1 MCAAKIRR
9 VKSFSGRY
17 PWDSAKERRPKG
29 YALVNTQKIDFLAAC
44 TVKSPWAKDGA
55 LPILASAAVPATG
68 SDFVSLFPG
77 HDRYI
82 NLVPSPIRFET
93 QSSYTNLDASK

>member
-55 LPILASAAVPATG
+55 LPILASAAGRASG
-68 SDFVSLFPG
+68 PG
-77 HDRYI
+77 NRVRLCQLISGTRQIY
-82 NLVPSPIRFET
+82 
-93 QSSYTNLDASK
+93 